1 MYLAGKSEE
10 AERIAADFIHDSD
23 FEPIGVGVWE
33 RPGIGGVVWDYAA
46 RTYREPSQRQL
57 PI

>member
-1 MYLAGKSEE
+1 MYLAGKGEE
-10 AERIAADFIHDSD
+10 AERIAAGFIRDSD
-23 FEPIGVGVWE
+23 FESIGVGVWE
-33 RPGIGGVVWDYAA
+33 RPGNGGVVWDYAA